1 MCCSFYAGSDSRPSS
16 YPSAPDMDIIFLREI
31 RLDAR
36 IGIYKRERTITQT
49 VELDLEIALPDGR
62 VFKSGKVADTIDYA
76 VVIERIR
83 AALVERH
90 YGLVE
95 NLAEHVA
102 QILLGEFHAPWVRV
116 SIAKVGAQRSARRVG
131 VSIER
136 GRK

>member
-1 MCCSFYAGSDSRPSS
+1 
-16 YPSAPDMDIIFLREI
+16 MDIIFLREI

-36 IGIYKRERTITQT
+36 IGIYKRERSITQT
-49 VELDLEIALPDGR
+49 VELDLEIGLPDDR

-83 AALVERH
+83 SVLVEQH

-131 VSIER
+131 VLIER
-136 GRK
+136 GKKD

>member
-1 MCCSFYAGSDSRPSS
+1 
-16 YPSAPDMDIIFLREI
+16 MDIIFLREI

-49 VELDLEIALPDGR
+49 VELDLDIALPDDR

-83 AALVERH
+83 ATLVEQH

-102 QILLGEFHAPWVRV
+102 QLMLEEFHTPWVRV
-116 SIAKVGAQRSARRVG
+116 SIAKLGAQRDARRVG
-131 VSIER
+131 VAIER
-136 GRK
+136 SGKK

>member
-1 MCCSFYAGSDSRPSS
+1 
-16 YPSAPDMDIIFLREI
+16 MDLIFLREI

-49 VELDLEIALPDGR
+49 VELDLEIALPSDR

-83 AALVERH
+83 AVLVEQH

-102 QILLGEFHAPWVRV
+102 QILMEEFHAPWVRV

-131 VSIER
+131 VVIER
-136 GRK
+136 GKKK

>member
-1 MCCSFYAGSDSRPSS
+1 
-16 YPSAPDMDIIFLREI
+16 MDIVFLREI

-36 IGIYKRERTITQT
+36 IGIYKREKTITQT
-49 VELDLEIALPDGR
+49 VELDLDIALPDDR

-83 AALVERH
+83 AALVEQH

-102 QILLGEFHAPWVRV
+102 QIMLEEFHTPWVRV
-116 SIAKVGAQRSARRVG
+116 SIAKMGAQRNARRVG
-131 VSIER
+131 VVIER
-136 GRK
+136 SKKK

>member
-1 MCCSFYAGSDSRPSS
+1 
-16 YPSAPDMDIIFLREI
+16 MDIIFLREI

-49 VELDLEIALPDGR
+49 VELDLEIALPDDR

>member
-1 MCCSFYAGSDSRPSS
+1 
-16 YPSAPDMDIIFLREI
+16 MDIIFLREI
-31 RLDAR
+31 RIDAR

-49 VELDLEIALPDGR
+49 VELDLDIALPDDR

-83 AALVERH
+83 ATLVEQH

-102 QILLGEFHAPWVRV
+102 QLMLEEFHTPWVRV
-116 SIAKVGAQRSARRVG
+116 SIAKMGAQRNARRVG
-131 VSIER
+131 VVIER
-136 GRK
+136 SRKK

>member
-1 MCCSFYAGSDSRPSS
+1 
-16 YPSAPDMDIIFLREI
+16 MDIIFLREV

-49 VELDLEIALPDGR
+49 VELDLDIALPDAR

-83 AALVERH
+83 AVLMEQH

-95 NLAEHVA
+95 TLAEHVA
-102 QILLGEFHAPWVRV
+102 QILLGEFRAPWVRV
-116 SIAKVGAQRSARRVG
+116 SIAKIGAQRAARRVG
-131 VSIER
+131 VVIER
-136 GRK
+136 SRTK